1 MDAKTASLTFEKMV
15 MAPPQY
21 VYHAF
26 TNSTALREWMCD
38 VATTDPK
45 IGGRL
50 YVAWNDGFYAAGHFT
65 RLEKDH
71 EIGFTWQGLNEPS
84 PTEVHVYLT
93 GAEGSTRVHLVHC
106 ELGADEEWDPVRV
119 AMTQGWQGGLDNL
132 ASVLETGEDLRFVNR
147 PMLGIGVSDFDEKI
161 ARHMGVPVTEGIRI
175 DSAIESMGAAVAG
188 LQGNDVIVSLAG
200 YPITSFSSVPAVL
213 SGKRAGDT
221 VEVIFYRGAEKKSL
235 PMKLSR
241 RPLPEIPWNAKTL
254 AEAVS
259 QRNKEIHQE
268 LDQFLQGITEVEA
281 AYRPAPTEWC
291 IKEVLAHLI
300 HGERGLQT
308 FISDLLGGQEPL
320 YDNYPG
326 NVREQVEATVAAF
339 PSLAAIYTE
348 LRCASQETVELIAR
362 LPDEFLA
369 RKGSYWRLAYGE
381 LEIPYH
387 HQIHMEQMRN
397 AIKAARKS

>member
-15 MAPPQY
+15 KAVPQQ

-26 TNSTALREWMCD
+26 TNSTTLREWMCD

-65 RLEKDH
+65 RLEKDR
-71 EIGFTWQGLNEPS
+71 EIDFTWQGLNEPS
-84 PTEVHVYLT
+84 PTEVQVTLT
-93 GAEGSTRVHLVHC
+93 GADDITRVHLEHC
-106 ELGADEEWDPVRV
+106 KLGASAEWDSVRV

-161 ARHMGVPVTEGIRI
+161 AQQMGVPVTEGIRI
-175 DSAIESMGAAVAG
+175 DSAIEGMGAAEAG
-188 LQGNDVIVSLAG
+188 LQGNDVIVSLAS
-200 YPITSFSSVPAVL
+200 YPITNSASVTSAL
-213 SGKRAGDT
+213 SGKRAGDA
-221 VEVIFYRGAEKKSL
+221 VEVVFYRGAEKKGL

-241 RPLPEIPWNAKTL
+241 RPLPEIPWNAKAL

-259 QRNKEIHQE
+259 QRNKEIQQE
-268 LDQFLQGITEVEA
+268 LDQFLQGITEAEA
-281 AYRPAPTEWC
+281 SYRLSPTEWC
-291 IKEVLAHLI
+291 VKEVLAHLI
-300 HGERGLQT
+300 HGERGVQT
-308 FISDLLGGQEPL
+308 FIADLLGGQEPL

-326 NVREQVEATVAAF
+326 NIKEQVEATVAAF
-339 PSLAAIYTE
+339 PTLEAIHTE
-348 LRCASQETVELIAR
+348 LRCASQETVELISR
-362 LPDEFLA
+362 LPDEFLR

-381 LEIPYH
+381 LETPYH
-387 HQIHMEQMRN
+387 HRIHMEQMRN
-397 AIKAARKS
+397 AIKAARKN

>member
-1 MDAKTASLTFEKMV
+1 MDAKTASLTFEKTV
-15 MAPPQY
+15 KAAPQQ

-50 YVAWNDGFYAAGHFT
+50 YVALNSGFYAAGHFT
-65 RLEKDH
+65 RLEKDR

-84 PTEVHVYLT
+84 TEVLVTL
-93 GAEGSTRVHLVHC
+93 ADIEGNTQVHLEHC
-106 ELGADEEWDPVRV
+106 KLGMGDDWDTVRQT
-119 AMTQGWQGGLDNL
+119 MTQGWRGGLDNL

-147 PMLGIGVSDFDEKI
+147 PLLGIGVSDFDEKI
-161 ARHMGVPVTEGIRI
+161 ARQIGVPVTEGIRI
-175 DSAIESMGAAVAG
+175 DSALEGMGAAAAG

-200 YPITSFSSVPAVL
+200 YPITTYASVAAAL

-221 VEVIFYRGAEKKSL
+221 VEVTFYRGAEKKSA

-241 RPLPEIPWNAKTL
+241 RPLPEIPWNAKAL

-259 QRNKEIHQE
+259 QRNKEIYHE
-268 LDQFLQGITEVEA
+268 LDQFLQGVTEAEA
-281 AYRPAPTEWC
+281 SYRPAPTEWC
-291 IKEVLAHLI
+291 IKEILAHLI
-300 HGERGLQT
+300 HGERSVQT
-308 FISDLLGGQEPL
+308 FIVDLLGGQEPL
-320 YDNYPG
+320 YDNYSG
-326 NVREQVEATVAAF
+326 NVTAQVEATVAAF
-339 PSLAAIYTE
+339 PTLAAIYKE
-348 LRCASQETVELIAR
+348 IRSASQETVEFIAR

-369 RKGSYWRLAYGE
+369 RKGSYWRLAYNE
-381 LEIPYH
+381 LDAPYH

-397 AIKAARKS
+397 ALTAARER